1 MKRTSRWALIFQMR
15 NLNGARRQAD
25 QLPVNEITG
34 VRVKSVL
41 LPGPH
46 AASPALTRQS
56 LHHRFQML
64 EQKFQGEKL
73 PNIPLRMNNF
83 IWKKKS
89 LPLESFR
96 K

>member
-1 MKRTSRWALIFQMR
+1 MR
-15 NLNGARRQAD
+15 NLYEARRQAD

-34 VRVKSVL
+34 VRVKSAL

-56 LHHRFQML
+56 LHHPFQML
-64 EQKFQGEKL
+64 EQKFQVEKL

-83 IWKKKS
+83 IWKKNPF
-89 LPLESFR
+89 LLNHLENES
-96 K
+96 